1 MLWVALF
8 FYIHIERL
16 MKGKAKGVGTMA
28 KKTRIAVLILIL
40 LLVGGKL
47 GWDQYEKYQA
57 EQAALI
63 LQEQLAEEARLAAE
77 QAAEEEEPQVSFL
90 EVYRQTN
97 PDTVAYLD
105 MPGVSISYPVVQGE
119 DNDHYLHYAFDGSKN
134 YLGSIFL
141 DVANRSDFSDQNTV
155 IYGHN
160 MGKPGMFYE
169 LTQYRSQEFLDE
181 HKTFTITLDE
191 QVLTYQIFSIY
202 VTEPDYDYRTV
213 NYPTEE
219 GYQDFLDRII
229 ARSMLASDASVTT
242 ADHIITLSTC
252 VYDFNDARMAVHAVL
267 LPGDDST
274 PEKQT
279 P

>member
-1 MLWVALF
+1 
-8 FYIHIERL
+8 
-16 MKGKAKGVGTMA
+16 MA
-28 KKTRIAVLILIL
+28 KKIRIAVLILIL

-47 GWDQYEKYQA
+47 GWDQYEHYQA

-77 QAAEEEEPQVSFL
+77 QAAQNEPQASFL

-105 MPGVSISYPVVQGE
+105 MPGASIAYPVVQGE

-181 HKTFTITLDE
+181 HPTFTITLDE
-191 QVLTYQIFSIY
+191 RVLTYQIFSIY

-213 NYPTEE
+213 NYPTED

-229 ARSMLASDASVTT
+229 ARSMLACDASVTT

-252 VYDFNDARMAVHAVL
+252 VYDFDDARMAVHAVL
-267 LPGDDST
+267 LPADD
-274 PEKQT
+274 EVAENQT